1 VDRAPTG
8 SGVTAR
14 IAVQYA
20 RRLID
25 VGQTRAFRS
34 AATGIDYTG
43 CVLRPTSCGPTE
55 AEGTEGTDD
64 ARPAVIVEVSGTA
77 YYTGTAVFTAEDD
90 DELKHAFLLK

>member
-55 AEGTEGTDD
+55 AEGTDD
-64 ARPAVIVEVSGTA
+64 AIPAFLVEVSGTA

-90 DELKHAFLLK
+90 DELKRGFLLT

>member
-55 AEGTEGTDD
+55 AEGTDG

-90 DELKHAFLLK
+90 DELKRGFLLT